1 MADFA
6 KMAACGERAMPIN
19 QLLKD
24 SRINRDDVELL
35 AAAFRLAL
43 RELQLLDRNDAVCD
57 IVARKVIETAKY
69 GARDPQEIADRAVK
83 QLAFSASRLQRR

>member
-1 MADFA
+1 MVP
-6 KMAACGERAMPIN
+6 CGERAMPIN

-24 SRINRDDVELL
+24 SKINRDDVDLL
-35 AAAFRLAL
+35 TVAFRLAL
-43 RELQLLDRNDAVCD
+43 HELQLLDRNDLVCD

-69 GARDPQEIADRAVK
+69 GARDPQEIASRAVK

>member
-1 MADFA
+1 MVP
-6 KMAACGERAMPIN
+6 CGERAMPIN

-24 SRINRDDVELL
+24 SKINRDDVELL

-43 RELQLLDRNDAVCD
+43 HELQLLDRNDPVCD

-69 GARDPQEIADRAVK
+69 GARDPRETASRAVT
-83 QLAFSASRLQRR
+83 QLAFSAGRLQRR

>member
-1 MADFA
+1 MVP
-6 KMAACGERAMPIN
+6 CGERAMPIN

-24 SRINRDDVELL
+24 SKINREEVELL

-43 RELQLLDRNDAVCD
+43 HELQLLDRNDAVCD

-69 GARDPQEIADRAVK
+69 GARDPQEIASRAVK

>member
-1 MADFA
+1 
-6 KMAACGERAMPIN
+6 MPIN

-24 SRINRDDVELL
+24 GKINRDDVDLL
-35 AAAFRLAL
+35 TVAFHLAL

-69 GARDPQEIADRAVK
+69 GARDPQEIANRAVK

>member
-1 MADFA
+1 
-6 KMAACGERAMPIN
+6 MPIN

-24 SRINRDDVELL
+24 SKINHDGFELL
-35 AAAFRLAL
+35 TAAFQLAL
-43 RELQLLDRNDAVCD
+43 RELQLLDRNDPVCD

-69 GARDPQEIADRAVK
+69 GARDPQEIAGRAVK

>member
-1 MADFA
+1 
-6 KMAACGERAMPIN
+6 MPIN

-24 SRINRDDVELL
+24 SKINREEVELL

-43 RELQLLDRNDAVCD
+43 HELQLLDRNDAVCD

-69 GARDPQEIADRAVK
+69 GARDPQEIASRAVK

>member
-1 MADFA
+1 
-6 KMAACGERAMPIN
+6 MPIN

-24 SRINRDDVELL
+24 SKIDRDDVELL

-43 RELQLLDRNDAVCD
+43 HELQLLDRNDPVCD
-57 IVARKVIETAKY
+57 IVARKVIETANY
-69 GARDPQEIADRAVK
+69 GARDPKEIASCAVK

>member
-1 MADFA
+1 
-6 KMAACGERAMPIN
+6 MPIN

-24 SRINRDDVELL
+24 SKINRDDVDLL
-35 AAAFRLAL
+35 TVAFRLAL
-43 RELQLLDRNDAVCD
+43 HELQLLDRNDLVCD

-69 GARDPQEIADRAVK
+69 GTRDPQEIASCALK